1 MYHYAFFVSLTS
13 LYCCRKYVSLILLSL
28 LCCYFIINCSY
39 VSTYVINIFV
49 NRRRMHSAFEKDNVE
64 TSKKKKNGLDFFHF
78 D

>member
-49 NRRRMHSAFEKDNVE
+49 NRRRMHSAFEKDM
-64 TSKKKKNGLDFFHF
+64 SKRQKKKNGLDFFHF